1 MFELTADF
9 KKKNKALTP
18 PSEESKKQA
27 VKEFATNVNVVIQ
40 TCNPA
45 EYYAALEKLKPPQ
58 IENQEFTKPV
68 EYPHPEL
75 TIVVG
80 TFAGVDA
87 AVIKTEHGVKCKT
100 DLEAVFENV
109 CTNATLL
116 LGLGVCYGL
125 KKEHDLKFADVLV
138 GKKIEA
144 IQTPKFGADGTMDT
158 RGEVKVTPRSV
169 QKMFCEDADTWDDFI
184 VCEEPSKRI
193 ARAFIGCLASMSI
206 LINNPR
212 VIQGL
217 ENSPDPYLGG
227 EMEGWAQIEFTPERV
242 ECIIIKGIAD
252 FADGTKNKV
261 WQLTAA
267 KAAVDYAHYKLLER
281 GEMAIL
287 GCMYY

>member
-1 MFELTADF
+1 MTS
-9 KKKNKALTP
+9 
-18 PSEESKKQA
+18 PSEVSA
-27 VKEFATNVNVVIQ
+27 VKDFATKVKVVIQ
-40 TCNPA
+40 TCNDA
-45 EYYAALEKLKPPQ
+45 EYYAALEKLKSPE
-58 IENQEFTKPV
+58 IKNHVFTKPV
-68 EYPHPEL
+68 EYPDPEL

-87 AVIKTEHGVKCKT
+87 AVIKTEQGAKCKT
-100 DLEAVFENV
+100 ELEAVFENV

-144 IQTPKFGADGTMDT
+144 IQTPKFGADGVMDT

-169 QKMFCEDADTWDDFI
+169 QKMFCEDADLWDDFI
-184 VCEEPSKRI
+184 VCEEPSKRF
-193 ARAFIGCLASMSI
+193 ARAFVGLLASVSI
-206 LINNPR
+206 LINDPR

-217 ENSPDPYLGG
+217 KNSPAPYLGG
-227 EMEGWAQIEFTPERV
+227 EMEGWAQIEYTPERV
-242 ECIIIKGIAD
+242 KCIIIKGIAD

-267 KAAVDYAHYKLLER
+267 KAAVNYAHYKLKQ

-287 GCMYY
+287 GCM